1 MKVDRRKHCAERGPA
16 DLLGRASACALAL
29 LFGLLLV
36 WAPLAASLEAP
47 TRIRQ
52 GHAIGQIAVKPADA
66 RQRCPKKASQGQP
79 SACAFSGVSLALPES
94 RSAAFEPT
102 LQRSTVA
109 PFYLALSTAQC
120 CGTPPERPPRFVP

>member
-1 MKVDRRKHCAERGPA
+1 MLARPLCLQMQQADPLASQACDTLADCARCRPVIVGLQGTALMKVDRRKHCAERGPA

-79 SACAFSGVSLALPES
+79 SACAFSGVSLA
-94 RSAAFEPT
+94 
-102 LQRSTVA
+102 
-109 PFYLALSTAQC
+109 
-120 CGTPPERPPRFVP
+120 